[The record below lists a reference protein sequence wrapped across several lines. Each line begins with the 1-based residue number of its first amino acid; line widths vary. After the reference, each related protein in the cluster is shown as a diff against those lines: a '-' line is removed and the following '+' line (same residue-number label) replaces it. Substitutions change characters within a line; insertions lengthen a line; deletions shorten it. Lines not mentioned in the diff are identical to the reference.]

1 MYGCDAEPNLTWY
14 TGEHM
19 TAPKLHL
26 YPIKATHMYEAYPKL
41 SDYLSHSSNNED
53 TYPEGLH
60 RALKG
65 EAESDLDTSYGLS
78 SSDSDTSSSSNVIPM
93 FRR

>member
-1 MYGCDAEPNLTWY
+1 
-14 TGEHM
+14 M

-26 YPIKATHMYEAYPKL
+26 YPIQATHMYEAYPKL

-53 TYPEGLH
+53 AYPDGLH
-60 RALKG
+60 KALRG
-65 EAESDLDTSYGLS
+65 EAESTSLTL
-78 SSDSDTSSSSNVIPM
+78 TSSSLSNSDKSSSPNVIPM